1 MRSTQLRR
9 LRRAIGAAALV
20 GVAATAWL
28 GLVVTP
34 PAEFFG
40 NLVRLLYVHPSM
52 AWVAFLA
59 FGVTTLASALYLWR
73 RTRRPAWDLLAAAS
87 AEVGVVFTGLTLV
100 TGSIWGRPTW
110 GVWWT
115 WDALLTATAVLFL
128 LYLGYLALRRV
139 PMSEE
144 RRGVRSAVWALIAFV
159 DVPIINQSVYWWR
172 TLHQR
177 PSLSIGPTNAVEV
190 HGIMAVALAVSFVS
204 FTLTWV
210 WMVWVRFDLAR
221 RQRALEQLEL
231 AHAIAERLE
240 SVEAGS

>member
-1 MRSTQLRR
+1 MRQRASMVRR
-9 LRRAIGAAALV
+9 VVGLGALA
-20 GVAATAWL
+20 GVALTAWL
-28 GLVVTP
+28 GLVATP

-59 FGVTTLASALYLWR
+59 FGVTTLASALYLWP
-73 RTRRPAWDLLAAAS
+73 RTRRPEWDLLAAAS
-87 AEVGVVFTGLTLV
+87 AEAGVVFTGLTLV

-128 LYLGYLALRRV
+128 LYLGYLALRRI
-139 PMSEE
+139 PMDEE
-144 RRGVRSAVWALIAFV
+144 RRAKRSAIWALIAFI
-159 DVPIINQSVYWWR
+159 DVPIVNQSVYWWH

-177 PSLSIGPTNAVEV
+177 PTLTVGPTNAVEV

-204 FTLTWV
+204 FTLVWI
-210 WMVWVRFDLAR
+210 WMVWARFDLAR
-221 RQRALEQLEL
+221 RQRVLEEAEVEQAL
-231 AHAIAERLE
+231 AERLE
-240 SVEAGS
+240 AVEAGS

>member
-1 MRSTQLRR
+1 MAERAHVIRR
-9 LRRAIGAAALV
+9 GIGVMALV
-20 GVAATAWL
+20 GVALTAWL

-34 PAEFFG
+34 PAVFFG

-73 RTRRPAWDLLAAAS
+73 RTRRPEWDMLAAAS
-87 AEVGVVFTGLTLV
+87 AEVGVIFTGLTLV

-139 PMSEE
+139 PMAEE
-144 RRGVRSAVWALIAFV
+144 RRARRSAVWALVAFV

-177 PSLSIGPTNAVEV
+177 PSLTVGPTNAVEV
-190 HGIMAVALAVSFVS
+190 HGIMAIALLVSFVS
-204 FTLTWV
+204 FTLV
-210 WMVWVRFDLAR
+210 YIWMVWTRFELAR
-221 RQRALEQLEL
+221 RARRLDQAEV
-231 AHAIAERLE
+231 AHAVAERLE